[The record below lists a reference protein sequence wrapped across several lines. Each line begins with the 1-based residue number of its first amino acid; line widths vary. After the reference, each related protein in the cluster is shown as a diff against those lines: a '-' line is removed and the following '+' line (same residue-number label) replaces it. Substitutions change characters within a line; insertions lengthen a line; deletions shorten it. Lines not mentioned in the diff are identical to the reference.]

1 MRLAS
6 RKDEGQADLVAD
18 LRKLRFQ
25 VKVLNDTPDLIVR
38 IPFSG
43 HIILLEVDGVTK
55 NRKRTGAQ
63 LDFLHDWNIPRVTT
77 LDEALHAI
85 EDYCTEIARLR

>member
-1 MRLAS
+1 VQAICEGQEELQAQTHTSFQTVRLAA

-55 NRKRTGAQ
+55 NRKRSGAQ
-63 LDFLHDWNIPRVTT
+63 LDFLH
-77 LDEALHAI
+77 
-85 EDYCTEIARLR
+85 